1 MSNRIR
7 ELRKERKLTMKQ
19 LGDALGLAESTIS
32 QYENEKRIPDIKTW
46 AKMSEY
52 FHVSTDY
59 LLGYVSDP
67 FFYLDNERSLKELND
82 RGDNSENDDIKYR
95 LFSTFEQL
103 NEIGQQKAI
112 ERLEELLEVAKY
124 RK

>member
-1 MSNRIR
+1 MGNRIR

-46 AKMSEY
+46 AKLSEF

-67 FFYLDNERSLKELND
+67 FFYLDNDKIIREI
-82 RGDNSENDDIKYR
+82 NSYGESPEQVDTKCWLLSAFD
-95 LFSTFEQL
+95 QL
-103 NEIGQQKAI
+103 NEVGQQKAI
-112 ERLEELLEVAKY
+112 ERLEELLEVSKY

>member
-1 MSNRIR
+1 MGNRIR

-46 AKMSEY
+46 AKMSEF

-59 LLGYVSDP
+59 LLGYVNNP
-67 FFYLDNERSLKELND
+67 FFYLDNDRSLREIND
-82 RGDNSENDDIKYR
+82 PGDGSNNDDIKHR
-95 LFSTFEQL
+95 LFSAFDQL
-103 NEIGQQKAI
+103 NEEGQGKAV
-112 ERLEELLEVAKY
+112 ERVEELTEIPKY
-124 RK
+124 KK

>member
-1 MSNRIR
+1 MGNRIR

-46 AKMSEY
+46 AKLSDF

-59 LLGYVSDP
+59 LLGNVSDP
-67 FFYLDNERSLKELND
+67 FFYLDNDRILREINSYSDDPEQEDIKCRLLSTFDQLND
-82 RGDNSENDDIKYR
+82 FGK
-95 LFSTFEQL
+95 
-103 NEIGQQKAI
+103 QKAI
-112 ERLEELLEVAKY
+112 ERLEELLEVSKY

>member
-1 MSNRIR
+1 MGNRIR

-32 QYENEKRIPDIKTW
+32 QYENEKRSPDVKTW
-46 AKMSEY
+46 AKMSEF

-67 FFYLDNERSLKELND
+67 FFYLDNERILREIND
-82 RGDNSENDDIKYR
+82 RGDGSENDDIKYR

-103 NEIGQQKAI
+103 NEVGQQKAI